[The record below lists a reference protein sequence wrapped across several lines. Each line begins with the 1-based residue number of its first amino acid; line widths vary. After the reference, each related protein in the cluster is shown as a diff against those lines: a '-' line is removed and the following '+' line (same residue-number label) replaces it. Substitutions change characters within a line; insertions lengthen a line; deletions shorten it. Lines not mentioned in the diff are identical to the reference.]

1 MRTVNIKKI
10 QTLIWQR
17 KNEQALQE
25 IEQLPDEEK
34 LEGQIYKSRVML
46 NQRKY
51 DAAFSIVES
60 VLTDSSYQLSSTQE
74 LGARVTKMLALWR
87 LRNLPEAVEE
97 MTISEQVLDKID
109 TEQENIREW
118 EADLLAFKAGSHL
131 SVGEIEKALE
141 CFIKS
146 LALFE
151 TIGYKQGMYY
161 QLNNIGWIYRA
172 KGELEKALDYIQ
184 KQLSISKEIG
194 EEKNIAWS
202 HYSMGYISFYT
213 GDLNRAL
220 THAQESLALFKEL
233 KHETGLSEVNVLLGS
248 VYRGWGEYERSSDF
262 YHSVLAKYDDSLKNQ
277 KNVPHCIC
285 VAFRDLGIILY
296 DQNKIAESIES
307 YKKAQKIHKELCRY
321 RNTMY
326 DFELALLNLRLII
339 SYLEIGENEKIT
351 VCLERL
357 TESSNQWPWLSL
369 LNKIAKAL
377 VLKNK
382 QRARYRIKAQEL
394 LEGIINERF
403 DYEIQFLMYV
413 IQTELLLDELRF
425 IGGGEEVLF
434 EVQDLLNRISG
445 IANKLRSFPTLV
457 ILYSL
462 RARLALLEGNVELS
476 NELLSRALSIANN
489 KGLDLYS
496 SELVKQQ
503 NLLFSQVEEWQAIL
517 NRNSVLQERI
527 SKINLQKYIT
537 EAIKIREIALD
548 LDND

>member
-1 MRTVNIKKI
+1 MRIVSLKNIKA
-10 QTLIWQR
+10 LIWQR
-17 KNEQALQE
+17 KNDQALKE
-25 IEQLPDEEK
+25 IEQLPDEKK
-34 LEGQIYKSRVML
+34 LEGQIYKSRIML
-46 NQRKY
+46 NQRKF
-51 DAAFSIVES
+51 DTAFSIVES
-60 VLTDSSYQLSSTQE
+60 MLTDSTYQLNLTHE
-74 LGARVTKMLALWR
+74 LGARVTKMIALWS
-87 LRNLPEAVEE
+87 LRNLPEAYEE
-97 MTISEQVLDKID
+97 MTISEQILDKID

-131 SVGEIEKALE
+131 TFGEIEKALG
-141 CFIKS
+141 CFLKS
-146 LALFE
+146 LALYE

-172 KGELEKALDYIQ
+172 KGELEKALDHIQ

-194 EEKNIAWS
+194 DEKNIAWS

-220 THAQESLALFKEL
+220 THAQESLAIFKEL

-248 VYRGWGEYERSSDF
+248 VYRGWGEYERSSDY

-277 KNVPHCIC
+277 KSVPHCIC
-285 VAFRDLGIILY
+285 VALRDLGIIFY
-296 DQNKIAESIES
+296 DQNKISESIES

-326 DFELALLNLRLII
+326 DFELALVNLFLIK
-339 SYLEIGENEKIT
+339 SYLKIGDDEQINL
-351 VCLERL
+351 CLERL
-357 TESSNQWPWLSL
+357 TESSTQWPWLSL
-369 LNKIAKAL
+369 LNKIAKAI

-382 QRARYRIKAQEL
+382 QRARYRTKAQEL
-394 LEGIINERF
+394 LEGMIDERF
-403 DYEIQFLMYV
+403 DFEIEFLMYV
-413 IQTELLLDELRF
+413 NYTELLLDELRF
-425 IGGGEEVLF
+425 LGGGQEILLEI
-434 EVQDLLNRISG
+434 QDLLTRISE
-445 IANKLRSFPTLV
+445 IADKLRSFPTLV

-462 RARLALLEGNVELS
+462 RARLALLEGNIELS

-489 KGLDLYS
+489 KGLELYS

-537 EAIKIREIALD
+537 EAIKIREIHLD
-548 LDND
+548 LNNK